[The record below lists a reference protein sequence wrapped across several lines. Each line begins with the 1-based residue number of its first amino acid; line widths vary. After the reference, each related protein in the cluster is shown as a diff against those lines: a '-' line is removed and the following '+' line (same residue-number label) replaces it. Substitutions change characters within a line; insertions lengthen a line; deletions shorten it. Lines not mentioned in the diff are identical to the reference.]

1 MTNKMVTPNFDLS
14 RIRAAGSMVKAP
26 SIPQFNLAAIHKR
39 GAVTKPALNLKFD
52 GSLFDALEEAKKA
65 KIAAGQLDA
74 RGNPVGTRYYDDGT
88 PIRRRRESIAL
99 PSGGKRRKLQAI
111 KVGNIFG
118 DLIVRR
124 KGPRIKAAR
133 PNLQERW
140 RCECSCGNTIIVPKY
155 YLLRTPN
162 PKTHCG
168 CKVKTLKSQN
178 PREYRIYM
186 MIHQRCFNPRHV
198 SYNHYKERGITLYEP
213 WKNEHKDGFKK
224 FFAEVGSSPTQWH
237 SLDRIHNGK
246 GYEPGNLRWA
256 TSEEQRANQGDR
268 IGGLTSEEIADL
280 GLTEEEFIEKILR
293 GEIQ

>member
-1 MTNKMVTPNFDLS
+1 MTNRMLTPQFDLS
-14 RIRAAGSMVKAP
+14 RIAGP
-26 SIPQFNLAAIHKR
+26 SLKPKLQTSPEIDLTRIHKSPLKL
-39 GAVTKPALNLKFD
+39 AKPVFTMELLE
-52 GSLFDALEEAKKA
+52 DAA
-65 KIAAGQLDA
+65 KIKADKIA
-74 RGNPVGTRYYDDGT
+74 RGELDPHGNSIGTRYYDDGT
-88 PIRRRRESIAL
+88 PIRPRREVLNGDGSN
-99 PSGGKRRKLQAI
+99 KRRKHVTI
-111 KVGNIFG
+111 RVGNIFG
-118 DLIVRR
+118 DLVVRR

-140 RCECSCGNTIIVPKY
+140 RCECRCGRQIIVPRY

-168 CKVKTLKSQN
+168 CKVQTLKSQN

-186 MIHQRCFNPRHV
+186 MIHQRCFNPKHV
-198 SYNHYKERGITLYEP
+198 SYDHYKSRGITLHEP
-213 WKNEHKDGFKK
+213 WNNVHKDGFKK
-224 FFAEVGSSPTQWH
+224 FFAEVGSSPSQWH
-237 SLDRIHNGK
+237 SLDRIHNGR